1 MANFI
6 KVGDRFINLD
16 LVTDVQIDKQRIAKL
31 GRIAIAITLNVP
43 EPKGVGASDWFVE
56 ARTIVLDGEEAQ
68 AVLEWLDLGAI
79 DVVQQYRER
88 AERDNPE
95 RFA

>member
-6 KVGDRFINLD
+6 KIGERYVNLD
-16 LVTDVQIDKQRIAKL
+16 LVTDVQYDLLTNTRDISAEEQIVISFNA
-31 GRIAIAITLNVP
+31 P
-43 EPKGVGASDWFVE
+43 AS
-56 ARTIVLDGEEAQ
+56 RTIRLRKEEAQ
-68 AVLEWLDLGAI
+68 ALLAWLDLGAI
-79 DVVQQYRER
+79 DVMQQQRER

>member
-56 ARTIVLDGEEAQ
+56 A
-68 AVLEWLDLGAI
+68 VLEWLDLGAI